1 MTDYTNQVTF
11 RVHGAIAGTNGAYH
25 PRKGGKG
32 FYRDAKATA
41 FMDNVKREAFVASVT
56 QGWLKLREI
65 GPLEIEVEIVAF
77 GYKGDVDQP
86 IKFVMDSLQGIFYD
100 NDKVVGR
107 VIAEKRFGKPERP
120 FLEVVVRRRN
130 VTPLKDLSA

>member
-41 FMDNVKREAFVASVT
+41 FMENVRREAFVASVT

-65 GPLEIEVEIVAF
+65 GPLEIEVEIVAY
-77 GYKGDVDQP
+77 GSKSDADKP
-86 IKFVMDSLQGIFYD
+86 LKFVLDAMQGIFYD
-100 NDKVVGR
+100 DDKLVGR
-107 VIAEKRFGKPERP
+107 VIAEKRFGDTKRP
-120 FLEVVVRRRN
+120 FIEVVVRRRN
-130 VTPLKDLSA
+130 ITPLKDLTA